1 MNKKVL
7 SLVIAGIVVV
17 GGIFAYTNMN
27 KKDTTK
33 EVSEDVKIQV
43 THTYGTTEVKKN
55 PERVVVLDYG
65 SLDIIDAIDAESSVV
80 GVANN
85 NIPEYLSEFSKEKYV
100 SVGGLKEFDIEKINE
115 LKPDLIIIEGRQA
128 ESYEDL
134 SAIAPTIFM
143 GADNLDFMG
152 SLKKNSEIL
161 GEIFGKED
169 VVKEKLSVIEKEM
182 AEVSE
187 KVKKENID
195 ASVLMVTDSSMSVY
209 GESSRFN
216 MIYNEFG
223 FVVNDK
229 NVGDSKHGEN
239 ISYEYLLDK
248 NPGYM
253 FIIDKNSITGSDNNT
268 AAEIVENEIV
278 KNTEAY
284 KNDNIVYLNPESW
297 YLGGCGFTSTESRIN
312 DIAEA
317 IK

>member
-1 MNKKVL
+1 
-7 SLVIAGIVVV
+7 
-17 GGIFAYTNMN
+17 
-27 KKDTTK
+27 
-33 EVSEDVKIQV
+33 
-43 THTYGTTEVKKN
+43 
-55 PERVVVLDYG
+55 
-65 SLDIIDAIDAESSVV
+65 
-80 GVANN
+80 
-85 NIPEYLSEFSKEKYV
+85 
-100 SVGGLKEFDIEKINE
+100 
-115 LKPDLIIIEGRQA
+115 
-128 ESYEDL
+128 
-134 SAIAPTIFM
+134 
-143 GADNLDFMG
+143 
-152 SLKKNSEIL
+152 
-161 GEIFGKED
+161 
-169 VVKEKLSVIEKEM
+169 
-182 AEVSE
+182 
-187 KVKKENID
+187 
-195 ASVLMVTDSSMSVY
+195 MVTDNSMSVY

-216 MIYNEFG
+216 MIYNEFAFG
-223 FVVNDK
+223 VNDT